1 MPVGV
6 TYLLTFTCY
15 GCHLHGD
22 ESGSVDREHNAHG
35 LPRLEPNPRRVMA
48 ETARM
53 RGTPYTLDA
62 PRRQAVL
69 RGIQEACAVRNW
81 ALLAAHV
88 RMTHIHAV
96 VEAEAPPGR
105 MLAALKAYATRHLN
119 RAGLDEPRRT
129 RWTRHGSTRWLWK
142 PRHISAAI
150 EYVVRE
156 QGAPMSVYE
165 LLPEPEGSGPRPTS

>member
-1 MPVGV
+1 MTVSV

-22 ESGSVDREHNAHG
+22 VSGSVDCEHNAPG
-35 LPRLEPNPRRVMA
+35 LPRLEPNPPRVTN

-53 RGTPYTLDA
+53 RETRYMLDA
-62 PRRQAVL
+62 PRRRAVL
-69 RGIQEACAVRNW
+69 RGIQDACALRNW
-81 ALLAAHV
+81 TLLAAHV

-96 VEAEAPPGR
+96 IEAEAPPGR

-119 RAGLDEPRRT
+119 RTGLDEPRRA

-165 LLPEPEGSGPRPTS
+165 LLPAPEGPGPQPIS